1 MQDENIEVSEELP
14 ALEQL
19 NSLSSALDYMVHYGV
34 FYDDL
39 KGDPG
44 EEFWNQLSAA
54 LFTNSFFGPFTEK
67 GWETVWTNERVAEAG
82 SIVTG
87 YDFQCSA
94 FPEGL
99 DTSEAASPYLFSS
112 EKKNISIMA
121 LEDNT
126 FRITYD
132 MVWHSTSADTNPGKI
147 NVTAVIKPNNESP
160 LDAYSIISLN
170 GEVVAEPS

>member
-1 MQDENIEVSEELP
+1 M
-14 ALEQL
+14 
-19 NSLSSALDYMVHYGV
+19 
-34 FYDDL
+34 
-39 KGDPG
+39 
-44 EEFWNQLSAA
+44 
-54 LFTNSFFGPFTEK
+54 
-67 GWETVWTNERVAEAG
+67 WTNERVAEAG

-87 YDFQCSA
+87 YDLQCSA

-112 EKKNISIMA
+112 EKENISIMA

-132 MVWHSTSADTNPGKI
+132 MVWYSTSADTNPGKI
-147 NVTAVIKPNNESP
+147 NVTCIIKPNNESP